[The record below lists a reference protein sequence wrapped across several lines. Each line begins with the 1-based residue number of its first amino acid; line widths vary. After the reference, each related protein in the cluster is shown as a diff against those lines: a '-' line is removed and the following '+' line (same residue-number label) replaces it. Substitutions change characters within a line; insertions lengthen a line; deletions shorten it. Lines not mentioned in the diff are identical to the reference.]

1 MTNNYHQAAIIS
13 CRVSYNLKE
22 PERNEQLCVSY

>member
-1 MTNNYHQAAIIS
+1 MTTTKAAAIS